1 MSTRE
6 PAGGRGRL
14 RAIPS
19 ARPPRSASA
28 LAAGALIAVLV
39 GACFDAAEV
48 PASPPLDVAAPTPNA
63 SAPSAE
69 PGSAGTGG
77 NPGTDGPIVS
87 EPIAP
92 TPVDPGANQ
101 PALQVP
107 KPGQH
112 DPHPVAAQSL
122 QASVDGRHVLVKIS
136 WYGGVAPCSVL
147 DSVKVDRGASSI
159 ALTVIEGS
167 SDLDAV
173 CIEIAM
179 LKATIVDLG
188 ELAPGTWTI
197 TSPNSDAAPIQLTI
211 S

>member
-1 MSTRE
+1 M
-6 PAGGRGRL
+6 
-14 RAIPS
+14 PS

-28 LAAGALIAVLV
+28 LAGAALIALVV
-39 GACFDAAEV
+39 GACFDATAV
-48 PASPPLDVAAPTPNA
+48 PASPPLDVQAPTP
-63 SAPSAE
+63 SAPASSAE
-69 PGSAGTGG
+69 PGGGGTAG
-77 NPGTDGPIVS
+77 NPGIGGPIVS
-87 EPIAP
+87 EPIVP

-122 QASVDGRHVLVKIS
+122 QASVDGRHVHVKIT

-147 DSVKVDRGASSI
+147 DSVKVDRGEGTI

-167 SDLDAV
+167 SDLGAV

-188 ELAPGTWTI
+188 ELAPGSWTI